1 MRHNSMFG
9 FTSKLRHVWIA
20 AANTTPHHTPRAAVV
35 AADGRHTLGR
45 VWRSTS
51 VSKQALSLSS
61 SHSLLSRLA
70 LCTNTRGC
78 HFIPLLILYA
88 SDLWGL
94 SRKHSIY
101 GSSKHCM
108 NYSRVVKVALFTNNV
123 HKLFA

>member
-9 FTSKLRHVWIA
+9 FRNKLVHYLL
-20 AANTTPHHTPRAAVV
+20 TPHP
-35 AADGRHTLGR
+35 L
-45 VWRSTS
+45 VWFCAQTQEGAISY
-51 VSKQALSLSS
+51 
-61 SHSLLSRLA
+61 
-70 LCTNTRGC
+70 
-78 HFIPLLILYA
+78 LYSYFML

-108 NYSRVVKVALFTNNV
+108 NHSRVVKVALFTNNV

>member
-1 MRHNSMFG
+1 MQHNSMFG
-9 FTSKLRHVWIA
+9 FRNKLVHHIL
-20 AANTTPHHTPRAAVV
+20 TPHP
-35 AADGRHTLGR
+35 L
-45 VWRSTS
+45 VWFYAQTQEG
-51 VSKQALSLSS
+51 VI
-61 SHSLLSRLA
+61 
-70 LCTNTRGC
+70 
-78 HFIPLLILYA
+78 FIPLLILYA